1 MVFLPGQGGKMT
13 QNWREDVPI
22 WRQIKDRM
30 LSAILDGS
38 LKEGDPI
45 PSVRQVAVDMQVNP
59 LTVSKAYAELA
70 DDGVVERRRG
80 LGMFVIEGAR
90 ANLMASEKAQF
101 LRDEWPV
108 ILQRIERLGLTAA
121 DLLKPSQPN
130 RTGGAA

>member
-1 MVFLPGQGGKMT
+1 
-13 QNWREDVPI
+13 
-22 WRQIKDRM
+22 
-30 LSAILDGS
+30 
-38 LKEGDPI
+38 
-45 PSVRQVAVDMQVNP
+45 
-59 LTVSKAYAELA
+59 VSKAYAELA

-80 LGMFVIEGAR
+80 LGMFVIVGAR